1 MVKNDVGP
9 LVTRSEALESLKEH
23 WQWKSEPETVPLLS
37 ALGRVCSE
45 DIASK
50 NTLPVF
56 RSAGRDGIAVRYADF
71 ANGLPDTSN
80 WKKKSDYGMAD
91 TGDDFDD
98 AFDTVIAIESL
109 DFREDMQTFTIRAGE
124 KITAGQCVNLSGSRL
139 EKGEILVHRGTVIN
153 CLHQNMLASGGYTEI
168 NVQKRPNIA
177 YIPTGN
183 ELISAGTPL
192 ERGQNI
198 ESNGVMVE
206 SIINSWG
213 GNVTRYPIC
222 LDILADLEKML
233 SGALANADIVLV
245 NGGSSKGSEDYN
257 TRIIQEKSSF
267 FQHGVKSIPGFPVGL
282 AIIEGK
288 PVINLPGPPVATLC
302 GLDWCIRPLYY
313 HAQGAPEQRHAIKVT
328 LKSKATSPMP
338 YDFYQ
343 GFHVAEENGGFMA
356 TPLPSWHGRITAT
369 LGLCNAFAV
378 IPIGTES
385 IEAGA
390 IIDVTLVC

>member
-1 MVKNDVGP
+1 MAKNDVGP
-9 LVTRSEALESLKEH
+9 PVTRSEALEALKKR
-23 WQWKSEPETVPLLS
+23 WQWKGGTETVPLLS

-98 AFDTVIAIESL
+98 AFDTVIAVESL
-109 DFREDMQTFTIRAGE
+109 DFSHDMQSFTVRAGE
-124 KITAGQCVNLSGSRL
+124 KITAGQSVNPGGSRL
-139 EKGEILVHRGTVIN
+139 EKGEILVRRGTVIN
-153 CLHQNMLASGGYTEI
+153 SLHQNMLASGGYTEI

-183 ELISAGTPL
+183 ELVSAGTPP

-257 TRIIQEKSSF
+257 TKIIREQSSF
-267 FQHGVKSIPGFPVGL
+267 FQHRVKSVPGLPVGL
-282 AIIEGK
+282 AIIAGK
-288 PVINLPGPPVATLC
+288 PVINIPGPPIATFC
-302 GLDWCIRPLYY
+302 VLDWCVRPLYF
-313 HAQGAPEQRHAIKVT
+313 HAQGAPDLRHTIPVT
-328 LKSKATSPMP
+328 LKSNVTGPVQ

-356 TPLPSWHGRITAT
+356 TPLPSWHGRIAAS
-369 LGLCNAFAV
+369 LGICNAFAV
-378 IPIGTES
+378 IPAGTERVD
-385 IEAGA
+385 AGA
-390 IIDVTLVC
+390 ILDVTLV